1 MKQRIAYTRMTSD
14 GEFGHSDM
22 ISVGKIK
29 STKVEHLTISIAT
42 SFLSASHGAQHSA
55 GVGGV

>member
-1 MKQRIAYTRMTSD
+1 MKHGIAYTRTTSD

-29 STKVEHLTISIAT
+29 STKVEHLAVSIET
-42 SFLSASHGAQHSA
+42 
-55 GVGGV
+55 